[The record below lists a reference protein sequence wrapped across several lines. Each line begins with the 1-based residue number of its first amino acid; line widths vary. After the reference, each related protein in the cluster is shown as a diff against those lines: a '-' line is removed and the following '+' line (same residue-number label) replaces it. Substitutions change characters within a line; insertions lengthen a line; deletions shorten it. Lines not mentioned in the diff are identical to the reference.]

1 MAVDVLARA
10 KPSMKQNAPEAEI
23 TPVLGTGTEVAPRVN
38 TIPEQPVIQEA
49 PESGYEAAAVETP
62 APISGVMGRSTP
74 PSGNYYAETAPL
86 VSSWESTAKEI
97 SESQFKVDLNKA
109 KQTMLR
115 SAQQVQSEGQQSQT
129 ELALGEYMR
138 GQSAEKAG
146 WTGGYMLDQK
156 RQGDYLKASIQAQMY
171 GAQELQKFG
180 MDTQLEAARLSYD
193 LGKQNLAYKLYQDAQ
208 QMAVTEAQMFGYY
221 VSPEI
226 RDLLNQRTAAQSVL
240 SDMGSTE
247 EDKNRAQ
254 KILDQVDVWFG
265 EQNLDPNDIT
275 KFGQITMEREAQN
288 QAKLDAVLASIGD
301 DPSMFIARNNDGTY
315 MIDPATQQYVKMNFA
330 DVTKEDLY
338 NFLNKDDNSEL
349 KFADSAFKSYARFLS
364 QSSIASY
371 MATLNEDEE
380 PTQAGFAKF
389 IAEEGNDKLA
399 AYFESV
405 GLTTEEAQA
414 IIGDTFTA
422 SLTSDGKTIS
432 YGYGGTTGDGT
443 STTPPTTPTEEV
455 VVDENNPDGV
465 YTDFTIPYNDIV
477 VTKEDFIERYRKYA
491 EFTNVGGGLELP
503 TSAAEYA
510 DQYKVFYDNAIKNH
524 SFSNQIPESVN
535 YKDWAKNLHN
545 SHNMFIGGSYE
556 KHIEERIGSYFKEKA
571 GFDFGEIKFEDT
583 PSGPNASTIKIDA
596 FNLTK
601 VQKQKLIELGFNS
614 QVVNG
619 KETLYIGFRKP
630 ESIKPL
636 PGSQKVTN
644 WNGTYG
650 GWNNSRQDKEYWLFT
665 LLKQPSSNLT
675 NTTEGEGRF

>member
-23 TPVLGTGTEVAPRVN
+23 TPVIGTGTEVAPRVN

-49 PESGYEAAAVETP
+49 PESGYEAPAVETP
-62 APISGVMGRSTP
+62 APISGVMGGSTP

-86 VSSWESTAKEI
+86 VSSWESTAQEM

-115 SAQQVQSEGQQSQT
+115 SAQQVQSEGQQGQT

-171 GAQELQKFG
+171 GAQELQKYG

-247 EDKNRAQ
+247 EEKNRAQ

-265 EQNLDPNDIT
+265 EQDLDPNDIT

-349 KFADSAFKSYARFLS
+349 KFADSAFKSYARFLG

-371 MATLNEDEE
+371 MATLEDDEE
-380 PTQAGFAKF
+380 PTQAGFATF
-389 IAEEGNDKLA
+389 IAQEGNDKLA

-414 IIGDTFTA
+414 IIGEAFTA
-422 SLTSDGKTIS
+422 SLTSNGKTIS
-432 YGYGGTTGDGT
+432 YGYDGTTSSGSSTSNGGSSNIPTTWTTENAESVIDYFVNPFNTEDFDWENLSSAYEKFARQSDIVWSKEDIAKNYANDMSFFNNLKTTPLYQGNEYPPQNTLEKINNFMTRMHYLNGGKNQEETALKVFSQRYGIPASAVSFESFYMDGKSTSEWGLKISTGNLSSAQIADLKTKGFVNQGGKLVFNTSATNGSWNIGSDAFQTFKERDGDTATLKMIGLLMLWLDSPKEVT
-443 STTPPTTPTEEV
+443 ST
-455 VVDENNPDGV
+455 
-465 YTDFTIPYNDIV
+465 
-477 VTKEDFIERYRKYA
+477 K
-491 EFTNVGGGLELP
+491 VG
-503 TSAAEYA
+503 
-510 DQYKVFYDNAIKNH
+510 
-524 SFSNQIPESVN
+524 
-535 YKDWAKNLHN
+535 
-545 SHNMFIGGSYE
+545 
-556 KHIEERIGSYFKEKA
+556 R
-571 GFDFGEIKFEDT
+571 
-583 PSGPNASTIKIDA
+583 
-596 FNLTK
+596 
-601 VQKQKLIELGFNS
+601 
-614 QVVNG
+614 
-619 KETLYIGFRKP
+619 
-630 ESIKPL
+630 
-636 PGSQKVTN
+636 
-644 WNGTYG
+644 
-650 GWNNSRQDKEYWLFT
+650 
-665 LLKQPSSNLT
+665 
-675 NTTEGEGRF
+675 